1 MTGSDKTAPVY
12 KLKLYV
18 SGANTNSIK
27 AISNI
32 KLICDEY
39 LKQGYDLK
47 IIDIY
52 SHPGIAKEEQII
64 AVPLLVK
71 SYPLPVKRLIGHLSD
86 TDKVLSGLDLART
99 SNYTSE

>member
-18 SGANTNSIK
+18 SGANTNSVK

-39 LKQGYDLK
+39 LKQGYDLT

-52 SHPGIAKEEQII
+52 NHPGITKEEQIV

-71 SYPLPVKRLIGHLSD
+71 SYPLPVKRLIGNLSE
-86 TDKVLSGLDLART
+86 TDKVLSGLDLAKT
-99 SNYTSE
+99 SNYTSA